1 MDDTKLKQ
9 IKDIIVTYASAALRT
24 IALAYRDLNDG
35 DFGEKHADPQKDV
48 VGVKDCEKKQ
58 GHDDGL
64 TLVGI
69 LGIYDIIRPEVPGA
83 VATCQKAGVIVR
95 MITGD
100 NIVTAK
106 AIAEK
111 CGLITEAQKEVE
123 GMCIEGPEF
132 YDKMGGLFCLTCKK
146 DIPLD
151 CQCKKEDRKERV
163 KNFDEFKKIE
173 PKMRVMARS
182 RPEDKYL
189 LVTGLMN
196 MKNVVA
202 VTGDGTNDAPALS
215 KADVGFGM
223 NIAGTEVCKKAADII
238 IMDDSFNS
246 VVKACMWGRNI
257 YDNIRRFL

>member
-58 GHDDGL
+58 SHDDGL

-83 VATCQKAGVIVR
+83 VKTCQKAGVIVR

-111 CGLITEAQKEVE
+111 CGLITEGEKEVE

-151 CQCKKEDRKERV
+151 C
-163 KNFDEFKKIE
+163 
-173 PKMRVMARS
+173 
-182 RPEDKYL
+182 
-189 LVTGLMN
+189 
-196 MKNVVA
+196 
-202 VTGDGTNDAPALS
+202 
-215 KADVGFGM
+215 
-223 NIAGTEVCKKAADII
+223 
-238 IMDDSFNS
+238 
-246 VVKACMWGRNI
+246 
-257 YDNIRRFL
+257 

>member
-1 MDDTKLKQ
+1 MQAQRKKYGVHKNDDFIRFEFSSKRKRMSTVISNATGNGGYDKRLLCKGASEYVLEQCTHYLDASGTRKQMDDVKLKQ

-24 IALAYRDLNDG
+24 IALAYRDLEDG

-48 VGVKDCEKKQ
+48 VGVKDCEKN
-58 GHDDGL
+58 GL

-69 LGIYDIIRPEVPGA
+69 LGIYDIIRAEVPGA

-111 CGLITEAQKEVE
+111 CGLITEKEKEVE

-132 YDKMGGLFCLTCKK
+132 YDSMGGLFCLTCKK

-151 CQCKKEDRKERV
+151 CECK
-163 KNFDEFKKIE
+163 
-173 PKMRVMARS
+173 
-182 RPEDKYL
+182 
-189 LVTGLMN
+189 
-196 MKNVVA
+196 
-202 VTGDGTNDAPALS
+202 
-215 KADVGFGM
+215 
-223 NIAGTEVCKKAADII
+223 
-238 IMDDSFNS
+238 
-246 VVKACMWGRNI
+246 
-257 YDNIRRFL
+257 